1 LLENLRIEMLTQ
13 LLKVLEPK
21 DKEFIKTNIFMKSI
35 FSQNLY
41 LEELFMKGTNRKFQE
56 DMKIIIDAI
65 QTMNGK
71 IVA

>member
-1 LLENLRIEMLTQ
+1 MLTQ